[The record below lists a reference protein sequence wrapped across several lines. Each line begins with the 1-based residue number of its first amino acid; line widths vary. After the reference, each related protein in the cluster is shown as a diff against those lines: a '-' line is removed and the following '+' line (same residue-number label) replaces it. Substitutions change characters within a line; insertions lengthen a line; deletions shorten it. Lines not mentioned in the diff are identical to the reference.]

1 MQGQGCKP
9 LNNSIQTTKDNTMS
23 EVEFDGNVDSL
34 LASMGISTPVMDI
47 ELV

>member
-1 MQGQGCKP
+1 MQGGYTYTS
-9 LNNSIQTTKDNTMS
+9 LINFVYTIKDISNVS
-23 EVEFDGNVDSL
+23 FDGDVDAL